1 MIERFVNAVYVFDD
15 KLVIT
20 LNYKDGSKEIPFE
33 HVKASDIIASSATNL
48 QPFPIG
54 EGVGISLSVPE

>member
-1 MIERFVNAVYVFDD
+1 MIDRFVNAVYVFDD

-20 LNYKDGSKEIPFE
+20 LNYRDGSKEIPFE
-33 HVKASDIIASSATNL
+33 HIKGSEAVAASATNL

-54 EGVGISLSVPE
+54 DGVGIMLTLPE